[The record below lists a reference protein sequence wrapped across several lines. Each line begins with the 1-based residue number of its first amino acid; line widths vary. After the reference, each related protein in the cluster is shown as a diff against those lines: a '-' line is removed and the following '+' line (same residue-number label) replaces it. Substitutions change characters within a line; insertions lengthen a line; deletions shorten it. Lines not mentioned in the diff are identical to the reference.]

1 MNKKAVLLNDTSYEK
16 HAICPQIVR
25 NIKILCA
32 KNNIELLGSFTREDV
47 QAQQPGLLEQAEKA
61 NFIIINGEGTLHHSS
76 REGAELLSFGNK
88 PVALINTVWEK
99 MFFVSK
105 LLDKAFY
112 ISVRESRSYEEIVK
126 VVSKNKVQVVP
137 DAIFYSTGQFEVQK
151 TGFGDSVLGFIKEEL
166 SQESNFFPL
175 QSEKKFPDI
184 QAYANWMLGLDLYV
198 TGRFH
203 GVCLAMML
211 QVPFLAIPSN
221 SHKIEGL
228 LADCGCSELLI
239 LNKEEI
245 PKKRELAKKLVN
257 KAYYY
262 ADSAKNQIANSF
274 ACIAGLAEAIKCK
287 N

>member
-1 MNKKAVLLNDTSYEK
+1 MNNKAVLLNDTSYEK

-25 NIKILCA
+25 NIKTLCV

-88 PVALINTVWEK
+88 PIALINTVWEK

-112 ISVRESRSYEEIVK
+112 ISVRESKSYEEIVK

-137 DAIFYSTGQFEVQK
+137 DAVFYSTGQFEVQK
-151 TGFGDSVLGFIKEEL
+151 IGFGDSVLGFVREEL

-175 QSEKKFPDI
+175 QSEKKFPAI
-184 QAYANWMLGLDLYV
+184 QAYVNWMKSLDLYI

-228 LADCGCSELLI
+228 LADCGCLELLI

-245 PKKRELAKKLVN
+245 PKKKELAKKLVGI
-257 KAYYY
+257 AYSY
-262 ADSAKNQIANSF
+262 AESAKKRVEDSF
-274 ACIAGLAEAIKCK
+274 VQIAGLVEKIK
-287 N
+287 